1 MFRQRERW
9 KVAAFL
15 LGTLS
20 FFSASPAQAEDEPRP
35 TGAAPAPP
43 PTNIPYWQYGV
54 SLVSEGVIDSGA
66 ICSDTKQPCIFGSGA
81 GVAIRLGVRTA
92 GPWYFGGAYELSKQD
107 PNNLYRLAI
116 LQQLRAEARYY
127 LDTGRDVQPVVH
139 GGAGIAGYGNE
150 WKVDTGGPMAFLGV
164 GLEVQISRRLVF
176 GAAVSYR
183 GIYFNGFTDTSGT
196 SRDGGLAS
204 LIGLDLVLE
213 NRDPL

>member
-9 KVAAFL
+9 TVTAFL

-20 FFSASPAQAEDEPRP
+20 LLSASPALADPEPRP
-35 TGAAPAPP
+35 GAAPAPP

-54 SLVSEGVIDSGA
+54 SLVSEGVIDAGSLCA
-66 ICSDTKQPCIFGSGA
+66 DKRQPCIFGSGA
-81 GVAIRLGVRTA
+81 GVAVRLGVRTA

-127 LDTGRDVQPVVH
+127 LDTGRDVQPVAH
-139 GGAGIAGYGNE
+139 AGGGIAGYGNE

-176 GAAVSYR
+176 GAAISYR
-183 GIYFNGFTDTSGT
+183 AIYFNGFTDSSRA
-196 SRDGGLAS
+196 SRDGGFAS